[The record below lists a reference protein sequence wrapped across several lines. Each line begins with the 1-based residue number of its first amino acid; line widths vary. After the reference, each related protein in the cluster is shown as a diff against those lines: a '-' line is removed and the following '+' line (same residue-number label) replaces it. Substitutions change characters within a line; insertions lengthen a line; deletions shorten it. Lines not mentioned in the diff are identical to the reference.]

1 MRTIDAMVNDREV
14 LSAIVDAVPTPLFIK
29 GADCRLVVANKACE
43 EMWGVDTKGLLRRD
57 GKQYSHDG
65 ERGYMPTD
73 REVFDTGDIKVVRET
88 FLSPHGVINLR
99 TTKKPCYD
107 AANKPVCLICTP
119 KIDTSLTFG
128 GKTTLDLDLLH
139 LHRLSTI
146 GMFVSGA
153 AHDVKNVLSG
163 VQGAMTVLRKKVS
176 NIGQVFDRGI
186 FDWLDRV
193 EYSCRHGVSLLEQML
208 LFSSSNKSFKKE
220 VVSLAEVV
228 ERVTNILGIHPALK
242 VSFTGQGG
250 FLVEANVIQLEQ
262 MLINLCMNALQA
274 KTKSVCSV
282 TIVAD
287 SVEVSGGKLP
297 YISQTVRDGEYC
309 CVSVSDDGAGIA
321 TNDIEKIFE
330 PFFSKGKEGNFGLGL
345 SIVRDV
351 VSAHDGYISVH
362 NLEGSG
368 AMFKIYLP
376 QADL

>member
-1 MRTIDAMVNDREV
+1 
-14 LSAIVDAVPTPLFIK
+14 
-29 GADCRLVVANKACE
+29 
-43 EMWGVDTKGLLRRD
+43 
-57 GKQYSHDG
+57 
-65 ERGYMPTD
+65 
-73 REVFDTGDIKVVRET
+73 
-88 FLSPHGVINLR
+88 
-99 TTKKPCYD
+99 
-107 AANKPVCLICTP
+107 
-119 KIDTSLTFG
+119 
-128 GKTTLDLDLLH
+128 
-139 LHRLSTI
+139 
-146 GMFVSGA
+146 
-153 AHDVKNVLSG
+153 
-163 VQGAMTVLRKKVS
+163 MTVLRKKVS